1 MRVLHI
7 GNESSWRGGEN
18 QIRLLIQGLNAAG
31 VENYVAYPAGTP
43 GYERLKSLA
52 HRAIALPS
60 KNPLNLRSLLLL
72 IMFCRNNKIDLI
84 DAHSSGAHSMA
95 LWVKKFFP
103 QVKLVVHRRVDNKI
117 KRNFFS
123 RRKYKNQLVDEYI
136 AVSACVRKI
145 LIDYGVRE
153 EKVHLVRD
161 GVDPSPYEKI
171 EKKKARESLLETL
184 EMDSDSDVFLIG
196 NASALT
202 PQKGTDTLLRAVK
215 LLKQEGLHFHCI
227 IAGDGA
233 LRTQLEEMAQQLEV
247 DDRVTFLGFIDY
259 VPEFLSGLNL
269 LVMPSNNE
277 GLGSLLLEG
286 LLASCF
292 VVATSVG
299 GIPEVIKDNDIG
311 LLSPKGDPQAL
322 ARNIIE
328 AKSCRQSMS
337 SGRSF
342 VLENFD
348 CRKMAL
354 ETHSIYLNLVGS
366 RV

>member
-18 QIRLLIQGLNAAG
+18 QIRLLIRGLNSVG

-43 GYERLKSLA
+43 GYERLKLLA
-52 HRAIALPS
+52 HRAMALPS
-60 KNPLNLRSLLLL
+60 KNPLNLNSILHLV
-72 IMFCRNNKIDLI
+72 MFCRNNKIDLI
-84 DAHSSGAHSMA
+84 DAHSSGGHSLA
-95 LWVKKFFP
+95 IWVRRFAP
-103 QVKLVVHRRVDNKI
+103 QLKLVVHRRVDNRI

-123 RRKYKNQLVDEYI
+123 GRKYRNQLVDEYI
-136 AVSACVRKI
+136 AVSECIRNI
-145 LIDYGVRE
+145 LVDYGVRE
-153 EKVHLVRD
+153 EKIHVIRD

-171 EKKKARESLLETL
+171 EKKKARQSLLNALKMES
-184 EMDSDSDVFLIG
+184 ESDIFLIG

-202 PQKGTDTLLRAVK
+202 HQKGTDTLLRAVK
-215 LLKQEGLHFHCI
+215 HLKEEGLLFHCV

-233 LRTQLEEMAQQLEV
+233 LRNQLEEMAQELGV

-259 VPEFLSGLNL
+259 VPEFLSGLDL

-286 LLASCF
+286 LLAGCF

-299 GIPEVIKDNDIG
+299 GIPEIIRDSDLG
-311 LLSPKGDPQAL
+311 LLSPKGDAQAL
-322 ARNIIE
+322 ARNIMR
-328 AKSCRQSMS
+328 ANSRRQSIS
-337 SGRSF
+337 SGRSY
-342 VLENFD
+342 VVENFD

-354 ETHSIYLNLVGS
+354 ETHSIYLNLLGS